1 MLMRSKAAMATG
13 VLAASTLCL
22 TLFTGAV
29 SVGGATVAAGGI
41 PPMSKIVDRP
51 FASTPPTTV
60 QCLESTG
67 FACYSPNQFETA
79 YNMKP
84 LYSDKWTGT
93 GETIALVDSFGS
105 PTITADLKTFDAGFG
120 LPAPPSFKIIQPAG
134 KVPAYNPDNALMVSW
149 AEETSLDVE
158 YAHAM
163 APGASLLLVE
173 TPVAETIGVQGF
185 PQIVAA
191 ENYVIQHKMA
201 EVISQSLAAA
211 EASFPSAGSI
221 LKLRSAYVNAVKAHV
236 TVLGAAGDWGETS
249 PSDASESTY
258 YTFATANWPASDP
271 LVTSVG
277 GLQLHLNAAGDQ
289 VSAPNVW
296 NENSLLGGPVAGGGG
311 LSSVFGRPSY
321 QDGVASIV
329 GNRRGV
335 PDLSMSASVNGGALV
350 YMSFKGLP
358 GPAYYIIGGTS
369 EATPLLAGVIAVADQ
384 YAGHPL
390 GLINPALYKI
400 AATKGETGI
409 VDVTIGENT
418 VTWVQNG
425 TTYTVPGA
433 VAGPG
438 YDLASGLGTID
449 GANFVPELAKAD
461 P

>member
-1 MLMRSKAAMATG
+1 MAAMATG
-13 VLAASTLCL
+13 ALAASTLCM
-22 TLFTGAV
+22 TAITGVV
-29 SVGGATVAAGGI
+29 SAGGVSTAAAGI
-41 PPMSKIVDRP
+41 PPLSKIVNRP
-51 FASTPPTTV
+51 FAGKPPTTE
-60 QCLESTG
+60 QCLNSTG
-67 FACYSPNQFETA
+67 FACYSPSQFETA
-79 YNMKP
+79 YNMKS
-84 LYSDKWTGT
+84 LYTDKWTGA

-105 PTITADLKTFDAGFG
+105 PTIKQDLATFDAGFG
-120 LPAPPSFKIIQPAG
+120 LPAPPSFKIIQPSG
-134 KVPAYNPDNALMVSW
+134 KVPAYNPKNSLMVSW

-191 ENYVIQHKMA
+191 ENYVIRHKMA
-201 EVISQSLAAA
+201 DVISQSLAAA

-221 LKLRSAYVNAVKAHV
+221 LKLRSAYVAAVKAHV
-236 TVLGAAGDWGETS
+236 TVLGAAGDWGFTS

-289 VSAPNVW
+289 VIPPNVW
-296 NENSLLGGPVAGGGG
+296 NENSLLGAPVAGSGG
-311 LSSVFGRPSY
+311 LSSVFSRPSY
-321 QDGVASIV
+321 QDSVAAVV
-329 GNRRGV
+329 GNHRGV
-335 PDLSMSASVNGGALV
+335 PDLSMSASVDGGAEV

-409 VDVTIGENT
+409 VDVTTGENT

-425 TTYTVPGA
+425 HTYTVPGA

-461 P
+461 S